1 MTTYAQDRDGK
12 RIILQWTKFYFEFN
26 KCFHSIIIGKYIP
39 ASQRPDGTWR
49 KARRVKDGYIPQ
61 EEVPLY
67 ESKGKLF
74 MKKPAIPVGM
84 CPILAQEAK
93 EKRQKQQQANPKP
106 GMYVLPSTSN
116 GIDVSQKR
124 KQNAKPSPNGLSK
137 NTANKSVKYPKT
149 LSTISVASTSTDKYT
164 NKLCDA
170 VTNLAISTDDDL
182 AKTIKKLRKKIR
194 EIEAIESKISNGE
207 LKKPDPDQL
216 EKVGRKNEI
225 LDRLRELERLEN
237 K

>member
-1 MTTYAQDRDGK
+1 MNPND
-12 RIILQWTKFYFEFN
+12 LEFN
-26 KCFHSIIIGKYIP
+26 KCVSIIIGKYIP
-39 ASQRPDGTWR
+39 SSQRPDGTWR

-93 EKRQKQQQANPKP
+93 EKRQKQQQQQQQANPKA
-106 GMYVLPSTSN
+106 GMYDLPSTSSGN
-116 GIDVSQKR
+116 DAGQKR
-124 KQNAKPSPNGLSK
+124 KQNTKPSPNGLC
-137 NTANKSVKYPKT
+137 NNVAANKSVKNLKPSSK
-149 LSTISVASTSTDKYT
+149 ISATSISTSTDKDT
-164 NKLCDA
+164 NSKLCHA
-170 VTNLAISTDDDL
+170 ITNLTISTDDDL

-216 EKVGRKNEI
+216 EKVSRKNEI
-225 LDRLRELERLEN
+225 LDRLKELERLES

>member
-1 MTTYAQDRDGK
+1 M
-12 RIILQWTKFYFEFN
+12 
-26 KCFHSIIIGKYIP
+26 IGKYIP

-49 KARRVKDGYIPQ
+49 KARRVKNGYIPQ

-74 MKKPAIPVGM
+74 MKKPNIPVGM
-84 CPILAQEAK
+84 CPILVQEAK
-93 EKRQKQQQANPKP
+93 EKRQKQQQANLKP

-116 GIDVSQKR
+116 GNDASQKR
-124 KQNAKPSPNGLSK
+124 KQNAKPLPNDLSK
-137 NTANKSVKYPKT
+137 NATNKSVKNANKSS
-149 LSTISVASTSTDKYT
+149 STISATATSTDKDT

-170 VTNLAISTDDDL
+170 VTNLTISTDDDL

-207 LKKPDPDQL
+207 LKKPDPDQM
-216 EKVGRKNEI
+216 EKISRKNEI
-225 LDRLRELERLEN
+225 LDRLKEFERLES

>member
-1 MTTYAQDRDGK
+1 MTTYAQDDDGK
-12 RIILQWTKFYFEFN
+12 RIILYNEFFFCLKFKIFF
-26 KCFHSIIIGKYIP
+26 SIITGKYIP

-116 GIDVSQKR
+116 GNDASQKR
-124 KQNAKPSPNGLSK
+124 KQNAKPSSNGLSK
-137 NTANKSVKYPKT
+137 NAANKSIKNLKSS
-149 LSTISVASTSTDKYT
+149 STISATSTSTDKNT

-170 VTNLAISTDDDL
+170 VTNLTIATDDDL

-216 EKVGRKNEI
+216 EKVGRKDEI
-225 LDRLRELERLEN
+225 LDRLKELERLES

>member
-1 MTTYAQDRDGK
+1 MRYVAMNTND
-12 RIILQWTKFYFEFN
+12 LEFN
-26 KCFHSIIIGKYIP
+26 KCFSIIIGKYIP
-39 ASQRPDGTWR
+39 SSQRPDGTWR

-74 MKKPAIPVGM
+74 MKKPAVPVGM

-93 EKRQKQQQANPKP
+93 EKRQKQQQQQQQANPKA
-106 GMYVLPSTSN
+106 GMYDLPSTSN
-116 GIDVSQKR
+116 GNDAIQKR
-124 KQNAKPSPNGLSK
+124 KQNTKPSPNGLS
-137 NTANKSVKYPKT
+137 NNAAANKSVKNLKP
-149 LSTISVASTSTDKYT
+149 SSQISATSISTSMDKDT
-164 NKLCDA
+164 NKLCHA
-170 VTNLAISTDDDL
+170 VTNLTISNDDDL
-182 AKTIKKLRKKIR
+182 GKTIKKLRKKIR

-225 LDRLRELERLEN
+225 LDRLKELERLES